1 MNNKEGLR
9 PSFVFISPNL
19 AKPKLSVSRHLEMV
33 IAFLMF
39 FAFVTFLFVYINPF
53 QKSESIISSSVLET
67 IKKGFED
74 EFGAGIRKIFLKI
87 PSVRCSIINL
97 EDYVNPTNISF
108 ITGKN
113 SYFDRT
119 NLIVEG
125 GNFYAYFS
133 NKFTAGSRCEN
144 PEPSLFSVGS
154 IEDINIIFLE
164 DIDYDF
170 LKNKWGISNSI
181 DFRIEEIGGD
191 FVLGKEIP
199 KNTEIFAK
207 RFFFNVWDENEKNI
221 KTKEFLF
228 RIW

>member
-19 AKPKLSVSRHLEMV
+19 AKPKRSASRHLEMI

-39 FAFVTFLFVYINPF
+39 FTFVTFLLVYINPF
-53 QKSESIISSSVLET
+53 KKSESIASSSALET
-67 IKKGFED
+67 IKNGFED
-74 EFGAGIRKIFLKI
+74 EFGAGTRKIFLKI
-87 PSVRCSIINL
+87 PSGCNTINL
-97 EDYVNPTNISF
+97 ENYLNPGNISF

-113 SYFDRT
+113 SYFDSR

-133 NKFTAGSRCEN
+133 NNFTETAGCEN
-144 PEPSLFSVGS
+144 PQQSFFSVGS
-154 IEDINIIFLE
+154 IEDINIIFLG
-164 DIDYDF
+164 DRDYNF
-170 LKNKWGISNSI
+170 LKNKWGISDSI

-199 KNTEIFAK
+199 KNTEIFAE
-207 RFFFNVWDENEKNI
+207 RFFFESFDEEQGI
-221 KTKEFLF
+221 KIKEFLF
-228 RIW
+228 KTW